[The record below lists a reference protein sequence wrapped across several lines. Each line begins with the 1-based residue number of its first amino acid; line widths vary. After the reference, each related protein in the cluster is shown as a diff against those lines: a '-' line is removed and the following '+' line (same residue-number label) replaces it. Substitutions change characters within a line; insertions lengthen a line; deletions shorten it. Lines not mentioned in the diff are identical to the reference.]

1 MKLVDSYE
9 FTAEDEISHLLSY
22 IKTLEATN
30 KALKSQ
36 LDIKSN
42 DLADKLDQMRYWKR
56 RAEKLERIAA

>member
-1 MKLVDSYE
+1 MKLVEPYE
-9 FTAEDEISHLLSY
+9 FTPQDEITHLLAY
-22 IKTLEATN
+22 IKTLEATK

-42 DLADKLDQMRYWKR
+42 DLADKLDQIRYWKR

>member
-1 MKLVDSYE
+1 MKLVESYE
-9 FTAEDEISHLLSY
+9 FTAQDEITLLLSY

>member
-42 DLADKLDQMRYWKR
+42 DLADKLDQIRYWKS